1 MKRFYTSET
10 DGSNRA
16 TRHVSTRDRDLVV
29 RIADWTD
36 DPDEAAYD
44 VEMYV
49 GGVYVYAEGEVFSVD
64 EDGKDDAKTR
74 AIAFAQKQIAALL

>member
-1 MKRFYTSET
+1 MKRFYPSET

-16 TRHVSTRDRDLVV
+16 TRHISTGNRDLVV

-49 GGVYVYAEGEVFSVD
+49 GGVYVSSESAVFSVD
-64 EDGKDDAKTR
+64 EDSKDDAKTR